1 MSEKIY
7 AWLLRLYPSRFREAY
22 GEEALQLFRD
32 RSRDETGFRLR
43 LQMWADLLGDLALS
57 VPREY
62 FHVQPGLASFS
73 AHLRPEGVPSFFV
86 FADEPLGP
94 GALVFGGVLS
104 LMALVT
110 FSVLLNHG
118 VRHVPL
124 SALIRP
130 SWSSPH
136 ARSSPSDSLAP
147 RTASHTGE
155 TASESKG
162 TQPPEMAATPSQP
175 AKGAAN
181 RPYGSVKLNAA
192 ERRRIVDA
200 AAAILEKHYV
210 NRDNGRKMAAAL
222 RAHEEKGD
230 DDNST
235 DGLAFAALLTKQMR
249 EVTPDRHL
257 TLDY

>member
-32 RSRDETGFRLR
+32 RSRDEAGFFLRLR
-43 LQMWADLLGDLALS
+43 LWADLLSDLALS

-104 LMALVT
+104 IAALVT

-124 SALIRP
+124 SELIRP
-130 SWSSPH
+130 GRSLSNT
-136 ARSSPSDSLAP
+136 RSSAFDSSAP
-147 RTASHTGE
+147 KTASNTGE
-155 TASESKG
+155 TTSESKESL
-162 TQPPEMAATPSQP
+162 PPGMAS
-175 AKGAAN
+175 
-181 RPYGSVKLNAA
+181 
-192 ERRRIVDA
+192 
-200 AAAILEKHYV
+200 
-210 NRDNGRKMAAAL
+210 
-222 RAHEEKGD
+222 
-230 DDNST
+230 
-235 DGLAFAALLTKQMR
+235 
-249 EVTPDRHL
+249 
-257 TLDY
+257 